1 MIVKTIGEL
10 IADLKKYPKSAHKE
24 IIGMS
29 WYRRKAFRY
38 DVEKKKFLTNFNFGE
53 ALSLVND
60 DDLDEQLSERI
71 IYQLRDLE
79 ECETIYEE
87 GEDE

>member
-1 MIVKTIGEL
+1 MIVTTIGEL
-10 IADLKKYPKSAHKE
+10 IADLKKYPKSAHEE
-24 IIGMS
+24 IIGMT
-29 WYRRKAFRY
+29 WYRRKNFRH
-38 DVEKKKFLTNFNFGE
+38 DIEKKKFLTNFNFGE

-71 IYQLRDLE
+71 IYHLRGLE
-79 ECETIYEE
+79 ESESIHEE